1 MSLYSKGNYFN
12 VVQKSFFLAQ
22 KFRQIKFKKK
32 VKKKVKNQN
41 KVKKKVKK
49 IKKSVFKIK

>member
-12 VVQKSFFLAQ
+12 VMQKSFFLAQ

-32 VKKKVKNQN
+32 VKNKVKNQN
-41 KVKKKVKK
+41 KVKKK
-49 IKKSVFKIK
+49 IKKKLRKVYLK